1 MPTPDPKDL
10 DMVVY
15 EALRKIF
22 PDIGPAKFER
32 YVKSPEMHMI
42 FPADLVVVSEG
53 TQYAT
58 RIVRRVA
65 VGDIAAAS
73 LMKLILAKGKQD
85 DARYEFIILA
95 KVIPRKVRE
104 LAEQSNVHLIQVDW
118 DFPIPTIP
126 EQYRMVRSK
135 KITSEA
141 AWRVACE
148 LIATQPTSI
157 RRLSKATGV
166 SYGWAHATVNHLI
179 ELGVAD
185 RVGNKVQVKD
195 PQNVLASVVWERPLE
210 DLHTVDLKVLGDDA
224 LAVAREVGDAL
235 KAWKVQ
241 HAFTALTATSMYT
254 HSTFRYD
261 TVYLYIQEGMG
272 ERLHELED
280 PDGRIIL
287 SIYAPDRSIFSN
299 AKQVDGLTVADP
311 TQVLL
316 DLAGMGYAV
325 WDVTKE
331 MMEYYVRTV
340 GR

>member
-1 MPTPDPKDL
+1 MPSPDPKDL
-10 DMVVY
+10 DVVVY

-22 PDIGPAKFER
+22 PSIGPAKFER
-32 YVKSPEMHMI
+32 YVKSPEMHMV

-58 RIVRRVA
+58 RFVRRVA
-65 VGDIAAAS
+65 VGDVAAAS
-73 LMKLILAKGKQD
+73 LMKLILAKGKED

-104 LAEQSNVHLIQVDW
+104 LAEQSSIHLVQVDW
-118 DFPIPTIP
+118 DFPIKTVP
-126 EQYRMVRSK
+126 EQYRTVRSK

-148 LIATQPTSI
+148 LMATQPTSI

-166 SYGWAHATVNHLI
+166 SYGWAHATVSHLI
-179 ELGVAD
+179 ELGFAERRGN
-185 RVGNKVQVKD
+185 RVHVKD
-195 PQNVLASVVWERPLE
+195 PQNVLAAVVWERPLQ
-210 DLHTVDLKVLGDDA
+210 DLHTMDLRVSGEDA

-235 KAWKVQ
+235 KAWKIE
-241 HAFTALTATSMYT
+241 HAFTALTAASLYT

-261 TVYLYIQEGMG
+261 TLYLYVQEGMG
-272 ERLHELED
+272 ARLHELED
-280 PDGRIIL
+280 PDGRVVL

-299 AKQVDGLTVADP
+299 VREVGGLKVAGP
-311 TQVLL
+311 AQVLL
-316 DLAGMGYAV
+316 DLAGMGYSV

-331 MMEYYVRTV
+331 MMEYYVGTA

>member
-1 MPTPDPKDL
+1 MPGPDPKDL
-10 DMVVY
+10 DVEVY

-32 YVKSPEMHMI
+32 YVKSPEMHMV
-42 FPADLVVVSEG
+42 FPADLVVVSGG

-65 VGDIAAAS
+65 VGDIASAS
-73 LMKLILAKGKQD
+73 LMKLILARGKQD

-104 LAEQSNVHLIQVDW
+104 LAEQSGVHLVQVDW
-118 DFPIPTIP
+118 DFPIKTVP
-126 EQYRMVRSK
+126 EQYRTVRSK
-135 KITSEA
+135 KMTSDA

-148 LIATQPTSI
+148 LMATQPTSI

-166 SYGWAHATVNHLI
+166 SYGWAHATVGHLI

-185 RVGNKVQVKD
+185 RAGNRVRVKD
-195 PQNVLASVVWERPLE
+195 PQKVLAAVVWERPFE
-210 DLHTVDLKVLGDDA
+210 ELHTVDLKVSGDDA

-235 KAWKVQ
+235 MAWEVQ
-241 HAFTALTATSMYT
+241 HAFTALTAASMYT

-261 TVYLYIQEGMG
+261 TLYLYVQEGLG
-272 ERLHELED
+272 ERLHELAD
-280 PDGRIIL
+280 PDGRVVL
-287 SIYAPDRSIFSN
+287 SIYAPDRSIFTNSR
-299 AKQVDGLTVADP
+299 QIDGLTVADP

-331 MMEYYVRTV
+331 MMEYHVRTA
-340 GR
+340 GL